1 MTPNIKYDVFI
12 SFRGE
17 DTRNNFTSHLEKA
30 LSDKSLQVYID
41 KRLERGEE
49 ISSALLKA
57 IEESKLSIVVFS
69 KNYASSRWCLDELVH
84 ILKCK
89 ERDEQIVV
97 PIFYHV
103 TPSDVRKQVGSFGD
117 AFRELEERFKR
128 NVVEFSGLTRVM
140 KTALIS
146 IKGYFNGAHEECFR
160 SSESDKLTKW
170 RTALTS
176 VGDLSGWP
184 TPLRCDESEL
194 IEEIINDILKKL
206 NYMSLSINL
215 PKGLVG
221 MERRIKH
228 LESLFLT
235 KSSSLDSQIV
245 GIWGMGGIGKT
256 TLAHALFTQIYNK
269 FEGHCFLE
277 NIREEWKKHNKL
289 DLRNKLYGDLLK
301 EGNRDL
307 IINKFVK
314 DRLSRRKVLIVLDD
328 LDDTEQFEYL
338 IGDHDWLSHGSRV
351 IVTSRNKQML
361 KIIGV
366 DWIHM
371 VEQLDND
378 EALQLFSFNAFKIK
392 TPPKNYME
400 LSRKVVNYAAGMPLG
415 LKVIGSSLFSKNK
428 KDWDKAIKKFE
439 IYFSNL
445 KIQDVLR
452 ISYDGLN
459 DHEKDAFLDIACF
472 LKGKRIE
479 VVEEI
484 LDGCGFKGTITN
496 LIDMSLISVTNENKI
511 WMHDLVQQMGR
522 EIVREQSPKELG
534 KRSRLWLTEEV
545 CRVLQHNLGTSTIE
559 GLSLYTRDIK
569 HDIDIKP
576 STFNEMYNLRLLKI
590 IVCMGNYK
598 LRVLKGLDFLPDALR
613 YLKWVQYPLKSLP
626 STFIPHNLVK
636 LDMPLGEFEHLWNG
650 LQHVDSL
657 KYVKLCFSKKL
668 YNAPNLS
675 RANLKSADFE
685 GCTSL
690 VEAPSMRFQ
699 QLETNN
705 NKVIM
710 NQITSKVW
718 SQREDLL
725 RYGSSMGI
733 EIHENSLNLCGC
745 SNLKTLSHL
754 SGNIEYIYLRS
765 TAIEVL
771 HHSIWC
777 LGHLSLLDLNN
788 CRSLKN
794 LPKDMICKLECL
806 KELNLGGCVC
816 INMFPK
822 LPKNIV
828 KVDLSGTSIE
838 QVPSSSFDYCFYS
851 LEVLSMKNCT
861 QLGSITTSLSKLK
874 MLNYLDISYCSKLKC
889 FPHITEPQVHLAQLY
904 LDGSGIE
911 EIHWSIKKLIGLR
924 KLDLRRCKNLKSL
937 PIGIFCMNHFEYLYL
952 PERSEMGS
960 SSFLRFEYQYYRD
973 AYDIA
978 KKSIS
983 NPFQITNYSEKG
995 YIHPVDQ
1002 IPFCIP
1008 NQSEGLSMD
1017 FKFSSTQLDET
1028 ISITLALCIVVEFVE
1043 LRTHDEM
1050 MNQIIRCESHFI
1062 KHDNTTRKCVFVFPK
1077 QANHAICFDSK
1088 KYLFVWYVNEMCS
1101 YIHDTVKVSF
1111 DFSIID
1117 VKGKQHQVGKIKR
1130 CGIHVY
1136 DNNEKIYHNYFPLL
1150 LFISKERNG
1159 NHFDMPNRK
1168 GMKSPSDI
1176 ITIAQRDRL
1185 GNEEPF

>member
-89 ERDEQIVV
+89 ERDGQIVV

-128 NVVEFSGLTRVM
+128 NVAELSGLTRVM
-140 KTALIS
+140 KTALTS

-176 VGDLSGWP
+176 IADLSGWP
-184 TPLRCDESEL
+184 TPLRTM
-194 IEEIINDILKKL
+194 
-206 NYMSLSINL
+206 YM
-215 PKGLVG
+215 
-221 MERRIKH
+221 
-228 LESLFLT
+228 
-235 KSSSLDSQIV
+235 
-245 GIWGMGGIGKT
+245 
-256 TLAHALFTQIYNK
+256 
-269 FEGHCFLE
+269 
-277 NIREEWKKHNKL
+277 
-289 DLRNKLYGDLLK
+289 
-301 EGNRDL
+301 
-307 IINKFVK
+307 
-314 DRLSRRKVLIVLDD
+314 
-328 LDDTEQFEYL
+328 
-338 IGDHDWLSHGSRV
+338 
-351 IVTSRNKQML
+351 
-361 KIIGV
+361 
-366 DWIHM
+366 
-371 VEQLDND
+371 
-378 EALQLFSFNAFKIK
+378 
-392 TPPKNYME
+392 
-400 LSRKVVNYAAGMPLG
+400 
-415 LKVIGSSLFSKNK
+415 
-428 KDWDKAIKKFE
+428 
-439 IYFSNL
+439 
-445 KIQDVLR
+445 
-452 ISYDGLN
+452 
-459 DHEKDAFLDIACF
+459 
-472 LKGKRIE
+472 
-479 VVEEI
+479 
-484 LDGCGFKGTITN
+484 
-496 LIDMSLISVTNENKI
+496 
-511 WMHDLVQQMGR
+511 
-522 EIVREQSPKELG
+522 
-534 KRSRLWLTEEV
+534 
-545 CRVLQHNLGTSTIE
+545 GTSTIE

-598 LRVLKGLDFLPDALR
+598 LRVSKGLDFLPDALR

-733 EIHENSLNLCGC
+733 EIHENSLNLSGC

-1008 NQSEGLSMD
+1008 NQSEGSSMD

-1050 MNQIIRCESHFI
+1050 MNHIIRCESHFI

-1101 YIHDTVKVSF
+1101 YIHDTVKISF

-1159 NHFDMPNRK
+1159 NHFDMSNRK
-1168 GMKSPSDI
+1168 GMTSPSDI
-1176 ITIAQRDRL
+1176 ITIARQDRL